1 MKKIIFGLLCIFT
14 TSTLSFAQKHE
25 IGVYAGVSNLV
36 GDIGKTDY
44 ILHKPLSLSRMSEF
58 GLPIHIGVLYRM
70 NFNPYQTLRFNL
82 GYTNIQFNDKV
93 ANEIY
98 RNQRGNYGTN
108 SIYSLESIF
117 EYQFLPVNNEQ
128 KSPMLSPYIFGG
140 IGAMLYSSVNTTL
153 DFSNYQLV
161 DATGAFTPPTIED
174 YPEEQRA
181 MANKLTMSI
190 PFGVGLKYKFNYNWA
205 LFGEITFRPTFTDN
219 IDYSNMQESQVKILY
234 DKEAVKAIRG
244 GNTVLSKEEINTIIK
259 PYVESKRVGNLNSN
273 DWVNT
278 VTLGISYSF
287 GRPPC
292 YCD

>member
-1 MKKIIFGLLCIFT
+1 MKKIIFGLLCTFT

-25 IGVYAGVSNLV
+25 IGIYAGVSNLV
-36 GDIGKTDY
+36 GDIGKTNY
-44 ILHKPLSLSRMSEF
+44 LLSDFSTFSDIYGPPVNLGGF
-58 GLPIHIGVLYRM
+58 YKM
-70 NFNPYQTLRFNL
+70 NFNPYQGLRFNL
-82 GYTNIQFNDKV
+82 SYSNVKFQDHLAK
-93 ANEIY
+93 EEY
-98 RNQRGNYGTN
+98 RRIRNNSGNNTVL
-108 SIYSLESIF
+108 SLESVF

-153 DFSNYQLV
+153 DFSDYQLV
-161 DATGAFTPPTIED
+161 DATGTFMPPAIED
-174 YPEEQRA
+174 YPEGQRA
-181 MANKLTMSI
+181 VANKLTMSI
-190 PFGVGLKYKFNYNWA
+190 PFGIGLKYKFNYNWA
-205 LFGEITFRPTFTDN
+205 LFGEVTFRPTFTDN
-219 IDYSNMQESQVKILY
+219 IDYSNMKESQVRVLY

-244 GNTVLSKEEINTIIK
+244 GNTVLSEEEINAIIK

-278 VTLGISYSF
+278 VTVGISYSF

>member
-1 MKKIIFGLLCIFT
+1 MKKIIFGLLSIFT
-14 TSTLSFAQKHE
+14 ISATSFAQRHE
-25 IGVYAGVSNLV
+25 VGVYAGMSNLV

-44 ILHKPLSLSRMSEF
+44 ILHKPLSLSRLNEF

-153 DFSNYQLV
+153 DFSSYQLV

>member
-44 ILHKPLSLSRMSEF
+44 LFPDISTFNSIYGPPVNLGGFYK
-58 GLPIHIGVLYRM
+58 M
-70 NFNPYQTLRFNL
+70 NFNPYQGLRFNL
-82 GYTNIQFNDKV
+82 SYSNIKFQDYLAKEGYRRM
-93 ANEIY
+93 
-98 RNQRGNYGTN
+98 RNNSGNNT
-108 SIYSLESIF
+108 ILSLESIF

-128 KSPMLSPYIFGG
+128 KEPMLSPYIFGG
-140 IGAMLYSSVNTTL
+140 IGAMLYSSTNTTL

-161 DATGAFTPPTIED
+161 DAIGAFTPPMIED
-174 YPEEQRA
+174 YPEEQRT

-205 LFGEITFRPTFTDN
+205 LFGEVTFRPTFTDN
-219 IDYSNMQESQVKILY
+219 IDYSNIQESQVRVLY
-234 DKEAVKAIRG
+234 DKEIVKAIRG
-244 GNTVLSKEEINTIIK
+244 GNTMLSKEEIDTIIK
-259 PYVESKRVGNLNSN
+259 PYVESRKVGNLNSK
-273 DWVNT
+273 DWVNS
-278 VTLGISYSF
+278 VALGVSYSF

>member
-1 MKKIIFGLLCIFT
+1 MKKIIFGLLSMFT
-14 TSTLSFAQKHE
+14 ISAVSFAQKHE
-25 IGVYAGVSNLV
+25 VGIYAGVSNLV

-44 ILHKPLSLSRMSEF
+44 ILHKPLPLSRMSEF
-58 GLPIHIGVLYRM
+58 GLPTHIGILYRM

-153 DFSNYQLV
+153 DFSSYQLV